1 MVNFR
6 RFPHSLEA
14 DRGESYQREMKSL
27 GRTEKIEKI
36 QNSVFSYIAQL
47 ISLQMTRKEYN

>member
-1 MVNFR
+1 MNFR

-14 DRGESYQREMKSL
+14 DKGESYQREMKSL